1 VWKRLSRLWKN
12 ADAVEGST
20 RDMRLARASV
30 APGESR
36 DISES
41 AGRAPAQTDPMLLPL
56 ERYDQELRECG
67 ADSVVALVR
76 ELVHAA
82 PTDPR
87 VLRRAAALSRELG
100 DEGLAQ
106 GFDQAATSSSGEPL
120 ADLGH
125 AFLGMDDS
133 ELALALGDGAIA
145 RASVKAA
152 GGDTEAH
159 ERSRRGRVR
168 RGESTDDGGDEGL
181 AAGRL
186 VGALALSRLGE
197 HAQVLERLAGALDD
211 GIATRVRW
219 ALAALALGDIAAW
232 QQVAGQLGPA
242 EAWIDEVRARVE
254 AFPSADE
261 GYSSDP
267 QRPLFALYGT
277 ILLDDAS
284 EGERLEPKRLA
295 RWMDALATLVRELLP
310 PGTRPAWVSPRG
322 EVLARWLG
330 SCLEEEGA
338 IPLSA
343 RLPKQ
348 SVLVVLADDADLAT
362 LVETRAW
369 LEGELPTFQAIKDP
383 GEVGSP
389 MADVI
394 GVFRADIALPL
405 EGLEAERA
413 VDRLPPRMLL
423 GRLQDEAKESR
434 GDASELDGFLAW
446 VRARAELLT
455 LPHPPGADA
464 RIPLDVAREF

>member
-1 VWKRLSRLWKN
+1 MWKRLSRLWNK
-12 ADAVEGST
+12 ADSVDGSD
-20 RDMRLARASV
+20 RDMRLARSPTELDEPREGLDPAHPTGRTP
-30 APGESR
+30 APVES
-36 DISES
+36 
-41 AGRAPAQTDPMLLPL
+41 DPMLFEL
-56 ERYDQELRECG
+56 ERFDQELRECG
-67 ADSVVALVR
+67 AEAVVGRVR
-76 ELVHAA
+76 ELVHMA

-125 AFLGMDDS
+125 AFLGMDDA
-133 ELALALGDGAIA
+133 ELALALGDGAMVRA
-145 RASVKAA
+145 R
-152 GGDTEAH
+152 
-159 ERSRRGRVR
+159 ERSRRGRAR
-168 RGESTDDGGDEGL
+168 RPDPDDEVGDDGL

-186 VGALALSRLGE
+186 VGALALSRMGE
-197 HAQVLERLAGALDD
+197 HAQVIERLEGALDD
-211 GIATRVRW
+211 GVAARVRW
-219 ALAALALGDIAAW
+219 ALAALALGDVGAW
-232 QQVAGQLGPA
+232 SQVAGQLGPA
-242 EAWIDEVRARVE
+242 EAWIDDVRARVE
-254 AFPSADE
+254 AFPSASE
-261 GYSSDP
+261 GFSSDP
-267 QRPLFALYGT
+267 QRLLFTLYGA
-277 ILLDDAS
+277 ILLDDTTD
-284 EGERLEPKRLA
+284 GERLEPKRLV

-310 PGTRPAWVSPRG
+310 AGTRPAWVSPRG

-330 SCLEEEGA
+330 SFLSEEGA

-394 GVFRADIALPL
+394 GVFRADVALPL

-413 VDRLPPRMLL
+413 VDRMPPRVLL
-423 GRLQDEAKESR
+423 GRLQDEALENQVE
-434 GDASELDGFLAW
+434 ASELDGFLAW

-455 LPHPPGADA
+455 LPQPPNAEG
-464 RIPLDVAREF
+464 RIPLDFARDF